1 MSCAVHWACEARRA
15 ALSAAWLACSAAF
28 AQPSPGAEFPS
39 VAARYRISVDT
50 GWNAPGSAPRVQQ
63 WVFVREPGRVAVNK
77 GDSEEIWQRQPHGG
91 VTLQRVLHRQQ
102 RVIDYSAGELAAL
115 HVEVD
120 WAALSRFVTPQP
132 ATRAEWD
139 NELELPARIVQRIN
153 AHTQVQF
160 ELLESAATAPSDW
173 VVPGSRSADYL
184 HIDAADFGDMAYDP
198 AVRAAEALDVQAGW
212 RQHLHRR

>member
-1 MSCAVHWACEARRA
+1 MSCAVRWACEARRA

-28 AQPSPGAEFPS
+28 AQPSPGTEFPS

-50 GWNAPGSAPRVQQ
+50 GWNAPGSAPREQQ
-63 WVFVREPGRVAVNK
+63 WVFVRAPDRVAVNK
-77 GDSEEIWQRQPHGG
+77 GDSEEIWQRLPHGG

-139 NELELPARIVQRIN
+139 DALDLPTRIVQRVN

>member
-1 MSCAVHWACEARRA
+1 MSCAVRWACEARRA
-15 ALSAAWLACSAAF
+15 ALTAAWLACSAVL
-28 AQPSPGAEFPS
+28 AQGLPKVGFPS
-39 VAARYRISVDT
+39 VTARYRVNVDT
-50 GWNAPGSAPRVQQ
+50 GWNAPDSPRQVQE

-77 GDSEEIWQRQPHGG
+77 GDTEEIWQRLPHGG

-120 WAALSRFVTPQP
+120 WAALARLASPEP
-132 ATRAEWD
+132 AASTEWND
-139 NELELPARIVQRIN
+139 TLQLPTHITQRIN
-153 AHTQVQF
+153 GHTQVRIA
-160 ELLESAATAPSDW
+160 LLDWATTAPAGW
-173 VVPGSRSADYL
+173 VLPGSRSADYP

-212 RQHLHRR
+212 RQHAHRR